1 MIFDLRQFL
10 FKMSFLFPLARAF
23 YSFLSFT
30 GIIQTLD
37 LAVHTKKIIKTSLLW
52 FSLLHW
58 FIYCKYLN
66 CNPSNNLFSPTEFQP
81 QKHLHLALL
90 LRVRIEK
97 CSAFKRRAAS
107 PAFFHARA
115 RITKISLRFFSLMP
129 SRNPCRRWCA
139 RMHISHIDMRATAAA
154 SAASAAPFIWKKPWR
169 HRRE

>member
-30 GIIQTLD
+30 SIIQTLD

-115 RITKISLRFFSLMP
+115 RESRKFRCDFFLWCRLVILAVADARACT
-129 SRNPCRRWCA
+129 SR
-139 RMHISHIDMRATAAA
+139 I
-154 SAASAAPFIWKKPWR
+154 
-169 HRRE
+169 